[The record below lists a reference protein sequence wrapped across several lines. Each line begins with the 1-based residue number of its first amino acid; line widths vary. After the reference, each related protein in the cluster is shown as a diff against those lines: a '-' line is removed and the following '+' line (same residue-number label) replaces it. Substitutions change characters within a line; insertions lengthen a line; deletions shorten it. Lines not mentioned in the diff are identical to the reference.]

1 MYLLQK
7 SFASLQVVRRGN
19 LIQIPC
25 NITTSSDI
33 SFRILYTFCIILLLL
48 CQDAHPALFVL
59 VYLYIVESGL
69 FQYGFKLNILIN
81 GHTGYLLRPF
91 FILGIISAALVA
103 NKERPA
109 GL

>member
-25 NITTSSDI
+25 NIATNSDI

-48 CQDAHPALFVL
+48 YQDAQPAFFIF
-59 VYLYIVESGL
+59 VYLNIVESGL
-69 FQYGFKLNILIN
+69 FKYGFKLNILIN
-81 GHTGYLLRPF
+81 GHSGYRLRPF
-91 FILGIISAALVA
+91 FILDIVSAALIA
-103 NKERPA
+103 DKERPA